1 MATDV
6 VKQIRRRTR
15 RKFSADEDL
24 AFYQT
29 SRRPV
34 EENTGPLGAQR
45 GSGIEPAK
53 ELERLGWIARGS
65 VAVPLLDLAG
75 VLSMGGRALG
85 ITRKRS
91 RVPDP
96 ELRRDEPDHSIGNLR
111 RARQED
117 AEESDRPQLDCKPE
131 PILIP
136 SARGNHRTIMG
147 VEMKVPSELLGR
159 RLSGILA
166 VGGSLRFAQEVDR
179 HRCPEKGIVF
189 GERIGTDPML
199 LLWTESVHNISQRP
213 FR

>member
-1 MATDV
+1 MSHPIGLIWDSNS
-6 VKQIRRRTR
+6 KLRS
-15 RKFSADEDL
+15 SASD
-24 AFYQT
+24 
-29 SRRPV
+29 
-34 EENTGPLGAQR
+34 GAQR
-45 GSGIEPAK
+45 GPGIEPAK

-85 ITRKRS
+85 IARKRS

-136 SARGNHRTIMG
+136 SARGNHRTIVG

-159 RLSGILA
+159 RLCGVPA

-179 HRCPEKGIVF
+179 QRCPEKGIVF

>member
-1 MATDV
+1 
-6 VKQIRRRTR
+6 
-15 RKFSADEDL
+15 
-24 AFYQT
+24 
-29 SRRPV
+29 
-34 EENTGPLGAQR
+34 
-45 GSGIEPAK
+45 
-53 ELERLGWIARGS
+53 
-65 VAVPLLDLAG
+65 
-75 VLSMGGRALG
+75 MGGRALG

-159 RLSGILA
+159 RLSGI
-166 VGGSLRFAQEVDR
+166 VGAKRQEVQVFHFLYTGNTYRRDF
-179 HRCPEKGIVF
+179 GIVSPNF
-189 GERIGTDPML
+189 SRISMRNPG
-199 LLWTESVHNISQRP
+199 
-213 FR
+213 

>member
-1 MATDV
+1 M
-6 VKQIRRRTR
+6 
-15 RKFSADEDL
+15 
-24 AFYQT
+24 
-29 SRRPV
+29 
-34 EENTGPLGAQR
+34 
-45 GSGIEPAK
+45 
-53 ELERLGWIARGS
+53 
-65 VAVPLLDLAG
+65 
-75 VLSMGGRALG
+75 LSMGGRALG

-159 RLSGILA
+159 RLSGIPA